1 MIAVLDNIRSLY
13 NVGSIFRTSDAVG
26 IEKLYLCGITPTPL
40 DKLGRVR
47 PSFLKVD
54 LGAHDNVSW
63 EWKQSTWRT
72 LDVLKS
78 DGYKIVAIEQDK
90 RSKPY
95 NSLSPK
101 NYPLEKI
108 ALVVGHEVRGLQSP
122 VLKRADAIL
131 EIPMSGIK
139 ESLNVSVAF
148 GIVAY
153 ALRYNR

>member
-1 MIAVLDNIRSLY
+1 MVAVLDNIRSLH

-40 DKLGRVR
+40 DRLGRVR

-54 LGAHDNVSW
+54 LGAHENVKW
-63 EWKQSTWRT
+63 EKRASTWRT
-72 LDVLKS
+72 IDKLKAE
-78 DGYKIVAIEQDK
+78 GYKIYAIEQDDN
-90 RSKPY
+90 STPY
-95 NSLSPK
+95 DKIKVPK
-101 NYPLEKI
+101 KS
-108 ALVVGHEVRGLQSP
+108 ALVVGHEIRGLSDA
-122 VLKRADAIL
+122 VLKRADKVL

-153 ALRYNR
+153 SLRYNK